1 MWLSSPKGQ
10 MIPCLSA
17 PVRVITYLTHQFP
30 SLTWTRRR
38 FLSGRST
45 FNIRRF
51 ESSAVSRRKNMVNFS
66 KHPTAK
72 IYELRSAISP
82 PKIIQISW
90 KTSRSEDNLLTFLLL
105 FKLWTV
111 SLVSSFYLSVNIV
124 VFHPSICIVTM
135 SPCHTAFISGLCHF
149 KEVWM

>member
-1 MWLSSPKGQ
+1 MWLSSPKGR

-17 PVRVITYLTHQFP
+17 PGRVTIHRTHQFP
-30 SLTWTRRR
+30 SLTWIWRR

-66 KHPTAK
+66 KHPTAN
-72 IYELRSAISP
+72 IYRLRSAIFP
-82 PKIIQISW
+82 LKIIQISCR
-90 KTSRSEDNLLTFLLL
+90 TSRSEENLLIFLLL

-111 SLVSSFYLSVNIV
+111 FLVSSFYLSINIV

-149 KEVWM
+149 EEVWM